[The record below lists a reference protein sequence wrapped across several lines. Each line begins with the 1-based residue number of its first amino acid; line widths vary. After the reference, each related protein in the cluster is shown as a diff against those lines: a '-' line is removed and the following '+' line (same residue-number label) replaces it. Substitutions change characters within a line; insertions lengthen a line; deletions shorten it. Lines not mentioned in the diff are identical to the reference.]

1 MINYS
6 QTCLKKEENI
16 SLPECSKYYLQLNNL
31 VFDEGFDNCS
41 VDKQDVQELFK
52 TKCDDGDQSDVCN
65 FNLSDIFQKEP
76 RCFQT
81 NRLLVEYTCEGNV

>member
-1 MINYS
+1 MNYS
-6 QTCLKKEENI
+6 QTCLKKEESI
-16 SLPECSKYYLQLNNL
+16 SLPECSKYYLQLNNF

-41 VDKQDVQELFK
+41 VDNQDVQELFK
-52 TKCDDGDQSDVCN
+52 TKCDDGDQSDVCS
-65 FNLSDIFQKEP
+65 FNLSDIFQRKP